1 MWTANS
7 ARERDFEEKLE
18 QFLRRVL
25 TSSARRR
32 LSNLEL
38 VKPDF
43 VKQIKLLLVEL
54 ISNQKLSVPV
64 TDEQLKTI
72 LKQFQKRKEIKIR
85 RL

>member
-1 MWTANS
+1 LWTANS
-7 ARERDFEEKLE
+7 AREQDFEEKLE
-18 QFLRRVL
+18 RFLRRVL

-54 ISNQKLSVPV
+54 ISNQKLPVPV

-72 LKQFQKRKEIKIR
+72 LKQFQKRREIKIR

>member
-7 ARERDFEEKLE
+7 AREQDFEEKLE

-72 LKQFQKRKEIKIR
+72 LKQFQKRREIKIR

>member
-1 MWTANS
+1 LWTANS
-7 ARERDFEEKLE
+7 AREQDFEEKLE

-72 LKQFQKRKEIKIR
+72 LKQFQKRREIKIR